1 MSFIEILRDS
11 LSSLWNSTGFVQ
23 GTWENYVMLLVSFV
37 LFYLAIVKKF
47 EPLLLLP
54 IAFGMMLVNI
64 PGGYNVLYAAEGDNG
79 EAGGLLRQSDGVV
92 YRGSRSR
99 FLPFVTDDYA
109 LLQRADGGLLFLLG
123 AGKAHGPGEPA
134 DERCLAPG
142 IRGVVCLL
150 EHQLTKSTGK

>member
-64 PGGYNVLYAAEGDNG
+64 PGGYNVLYAA
-79 EAGGLLRQSDGVV
+79 ASS
-92 YRGSRSR
+92 SRSSAR
-99 FLPFVTDDYA
+99 LRSASRARPLPPSPSSV
-109 LLQRADGGLLFLLG
+109 
-123 AGKAHGPGEPA
+123 EPTA
-134 DERCLAPG
+134 RPPSG
-142 IRGVVCLL
+142 
-150 EHQLTKSTGK
+150 